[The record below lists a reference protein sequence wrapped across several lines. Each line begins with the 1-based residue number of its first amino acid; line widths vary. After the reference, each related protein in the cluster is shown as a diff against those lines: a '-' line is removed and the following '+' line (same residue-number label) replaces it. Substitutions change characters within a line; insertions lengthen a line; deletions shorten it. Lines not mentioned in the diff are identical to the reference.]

1 MSLHIFY
8 FFVLQGLHYRLGD
21 EGSESPIDW
30 SASGCKPNS
39 LVIKW
44 NSKTV
49 MQQNSHKCMGETA
62 SGQVCIINVVLFF
75 KVLPVILTKVVPNG
89 LQFRYRSLWNQTL
102 QL

>member
-39 LVIKW
+39 AQETVSAQDGIAK
-44 NSKTV
+44 KTAFLDSNDNAN
-49 MQQNSHKCMGETA
+49 QPEC
-62 SGQVCIINVVLFF
+62 NVRL
-75 KVLPVILTKVVPNG
+75 
-89 LQFRYRSLWNQTL
+89 
-102 QL
+102 